1 MSEGDLLKPN
11 PRSDAQLRALVFVWI
26 WTKQL
31 GLPRDL
37 AKLIGQI
44 VRKDVIVKQGARVV
58 YQGDVFIYRID
69 YWHCQSD
76 DRMQS
81 VCSECKMPCTHKR
94 NICLKHNIDRYLCDS
109 DFKTI
114 YYCSPKHDPL
124 NKFLK

>member
-31 GLPRDL
+31 RLPRDV
-37 AKLIGQI
+37 ARLIGEI
-44 VRKDVIVKQGARVV
+44 VRKDVILRGDARVV
-58 YQGDVFIYRID
+58 YQDDVFIYNGRNWYCESIE
-69 YWHCQSD
+69 
-76 DRMQS
+76 RMRYA
-81 VCSECKMPCTHKR
+81 CNECKMPYTYR
-94 NICLKHNIDRYLCDS
+94 RDLCLKHNIDRHMCDS

-124 NKFLK
+124 KGLNV